1 MADSEIFDIRLSEVL
16 CLIKKK
22 SVSNIK
28 SSSSILE
35 SQQSSQKLKKN

>member
-1 MADSEIFDIRLSEVL
+1 MVDSKIFDMRLSEVL
-16 CLIKKK
+16 CLIKNR